1 MKQIIHNLKRTIV
14 LLLAA
19 ALTCAFVSSQ
29 PPDTL
34 DTRLAEAFNAITEAE
49 ASGADVTQLI
59 DMMNTAVNL
68 RREGREAEAE
78 TLLTLIISDA
88 ETARLTGV
96 QKNRVA
102 LVKTVEISAR
112 VTAIDHA
119 NRRVML
125 LGPNGEKK
133 TVTVGPEAVNFD
145 QVRVGDL
152 VNIRATEE
160 LVVGLIPERAAV
172 PEGKAVQSLGYI
184 DTEAVDP
191 MPDGAAGI
199 VALAAKG
206 AQPGGLV
213 AGTMRTT
220 ATVVAIDHAMRT
232 AKLEFKDGSTQTF
245 PVRADIDL
253 SRHKVGERVFF
264 QLTEMIAI
272 SVEKQ

>member
-1 MKQIIHNLKRTIV
+1 MRKKTPHLFTRHVIQSVTLPV
-14 LLLAA
+14 LFAVLFTVAA
-19 ALTCAFVSSQ
+19 CTTAPPPPPPVQESS
-29 PPDTL
+29 TSSFK
-34 DTRLAEAFNAITEAE
+34 A
-49 ASGADVTQLI
+49 
-59 DMMNTAVNL
+59 
-68 RREGREAEAE
+68 
-78 TLLTLIISDA
+78 
-88 ETARLTGV
+88 GV
-96 QKNRVA
+96 PGGA
-102 LVKTVEISAR
+102 LVKTVDISAR

-152 VNIRATEE
+152 VNVRATEE
-160 LVVGLIPERAAV
+160 LVVGLVPERAAV

-199 VALAAKG
+199 VALAAEG

-213 AGTMRTT
+213 AGTIRTT

-232 AKLEFKDGSTQTF
+232 ATLKFKDGSTKTF

-253 SRHKVGERVFF
+253 SRHQVGERVFF

>member
-1 MKQIIHNLKRTIV
+1 V
-14 LLLAA
+14 
-19 ALTCAFVSSQ
+19 
-29 PPDTL
+29 D
-34 DTRLAEAFNAITEAE
+34 
-49 ASGADVTQLI
+49 
-59 DMMNTAVNL
+59 
-68 RREGREAEAE
+68 
-78 TLLTLIISDA
+78 
-88 ETARLTGV
+88 
-96 QKNRVA
+96 
-102 LVKTVEISAR
+102 ISAR

-152 VNIRATEE
+152 VNVRATEE
-160 LVVGLIPERAAV
+160 LVVGLVPERAAV

-199 VALAAKG
+199 VALAAEG

-213 AGTMRTT
+213 AGTIRTT

-232 AKLEFKDGSTQTF
+232 ATLKFKDGSTKTF

-253 SRHKVGERVFF
+253 SRHQVGERVFF